1 MSLIGDI
8 GSAYR
13 APRKVMQAQIERG
26 ITEPQTLFY
35 GMLFGAM
42 NLVANYPRVSMTAP
56 DPDTMAGMMAGL
68 FIAYIFFLPLML
80 YGIAGLIHWIVLKF
94 GGQGSWIESRRALN
108 WSAVVTIPFV
118 LISGASYVLENSM
131 LVFILN
137 ALTAVVFLWQLYSN
151 VNQIEFS

>member
-8 GSAYR
+8 GRAYR
-13 APRKVMQAQIERG
+13 EPRRAMQAQIDRG

-42 NLVANYPRVSMTAP
+42 NLVANYPRVALTAP
-56 DPDTMAGMMAGL
+56 DSDTMTGMMAGL

-80 YGIAGLIHWIVLKF
+80 YGIAGVIHWGVLRF
-94 GGQGSWIESRRALN
+94 GGQGTWVESRRALN

-131 LVFILN
+131 LVVFLN
-137 ALTAVVFLWQLYSN
+137 LLTALVFFWQLWAN
-151 VNQIEFS
+151 VNQVEFS